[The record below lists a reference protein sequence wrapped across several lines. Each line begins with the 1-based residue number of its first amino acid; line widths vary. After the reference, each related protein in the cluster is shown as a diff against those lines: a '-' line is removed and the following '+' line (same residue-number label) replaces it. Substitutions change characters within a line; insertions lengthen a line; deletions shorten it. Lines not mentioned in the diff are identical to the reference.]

1 MESSFSPTSRQ
12 PGARHRARRG
22 LLVSIAA
29 VLLLTPLIATSTAAG
44 ARRAP
49 GDPTVIAN
57 WTLLA
62 QSTFMAD
69 PAKKPQEA
77 FLYISFVDAAMYN
90 AVVGIDGRYRPYKF
104 HARPSRP
111 ASDTAAAVAAA
122 YRVLVEYSPASAL
135 TTLNAARAT
144 SLAAIPDGAA
154 KTNGIAYGV
163 AAAEHLIGQR
173 SADGRNAA
181 VLFTMP
187 EGPGVWRPTPPAL
200 SPMFIPWMGSVK
212 PLLVRSGA
220 QFDPGPPPK
229 MTSRRYTRDFNEVKA
244 YGSATSTAR
253 TATQTATANF
263 FSGNA
268 TVQFNR
274 ALVDQMTVR
283 NLDIVDTARMFAAV
297 EMSMADAVIS
307 IWHSKVKYGFWR
319 PSTAI
324 NLADTDGNP
333 ATVADPT
340 WVPLLVNPPYPDYV
354 SGYSGVTGAFTRA
367 LSRTLHTSRL
377 NVTLTSTAVAGA
389 TRHYNTARGINRDVV
404 NARIWLGIHFRFAD
418 TAGLKMGQRVADY
431 ALSHFF
437 HRLGDD

>member
-1 MESSFSPTSRQ
+1 MGAADPSFHSTS
-12 PGARHRARRG
+12 GSRHRPRRG
-22 LLVSIAA
+22 VLVAIAA
-29 VLLLTPLIATSTAAG
+29 VLLLTPLIATPTAAG

-49 GDPTVIAN
+49 GDPTVISS

-62 QSTFMAD
+62 QSTFLAD

-77 FLYISFVDAAMYN
+77 FLYLAFVDTAMYN

-104 HARPSRP
+104 RTRPSRP

-122 YRVLVEYSPASAL
+122 YRVLVEYSPLSAL
-135 TTLNAARAT
+135 PTLNAARAA
-144 SLAAIPDGAA
+144 SLAAIPDGTA

-173 SADGRNAA
+173 STDGRNAA
-181 VLFTMP
+181 ILFTKP
-187 EGPGVWRPTPPAL
+187 EGPGVWRPTPPAF
-200 SPMFIPWMGSVK
+200 SPMFVPWMSAVK
-212 PLLVRSGA
+212 PLAVRSGA

-229 MTSRRYTRDFNEVKA
+229 MTSRRYTRDFAEVKA
-244 YGSATSTAR
+244 YGSAGSTAR
-253 TATQTATANF
+253 TASQTATATF

-268 TVQFNR
+268 TVQYTG

-283 NLDIVDTARMFAAV
+283 HLDIVDTARMFAAV

-307 IWHSKVKYGFWR
+307 VWHSKVKYGFWR

-367 LSRTLHTSRL
+367 LSRTLHTSHL

-389 TRHYNTARGINRDVV
+389 TRHYNSASALNGDVISARV
-404 NARIWLGIHFRFAD
+404 WLGIHFRFAD
-418 TAGLKMGQRVADY
+418 TAGVKMGQNVANY
-431 ALSHFF
+431 ALSHYF